1 VRVQQESMTADL
13 FRMIGTLVLATL
25 LGGLV
30 GWERERRD
38 RPAGLRTH
46 ILVCMGSALI
56 TMVSERMAGTRSD
69 PGRIAAQIVSG
80 IGFLGAGTIMR
91 QGNVVRGLTTA
102 ASLWTVA
109 GIGMATAAGTELA
122 IVGAAAAMLV
132 VFTLTV
138 MDRLED
144 TYITGRMYERL
155 RFVTGMDRD
164 AVARVLLGLAERGV
178 ETHGVVVEEDPERGE
193 LTVSL
198 TLRTVSGFRR
208 QAVADWLSRQPGI
221 VRSDWG

>member
-1 VRVQQESMTADL
+1 MLADL
-13 FRMIGTLVLATL
+13 LRMVGALLLAAL

-46 ILVCMGSALI
+46 ILVCLGSALI
-56 TMVSERMAGTRSD
+56 TLVSMQMSGTRFD

-80 IGFLGAGTIMR
+80 IGFLGAGTIIR

-109 GIGMATAAGTELA
+109 GIGMAVAASWEMAVLGGTAAL
-122 IVGAAAAMLV
+122 IV
-132 VFTLTV
+132 VFTLSV
-138 MDRLED
+138 VDRLEA
-144 TYITGRMYERL
+144 TYISGRLYQRL
-155 RFVTGMDRD
+155 RVVTRSDRD
-164 AVARVLLGLAERGV
+164 IVGRVLLGLAERGIESREV
-178 ETHGVVVEEDPERGE
+178 TVEESPEQEE

-198 TLRTVSGFRR
+198 SLRTVSGFRR
-208 QAVADWLSRQPGI
+208 QAVTDWLARQPGI
-221 VRSDWG
+221 VRLHWD

>member
-1 VRVQQESMTADL
+1 MTLDL
-13 FRMIGTLVLATL
+13 LRMIGVLLLAAF

-46 ILVCMGSALI
+46 ILVCLGSALI
-56 TMVSERMAGTRSD
+56 TLVSIHLSGTRFD

-109 GIGMATAAGTELA
+109 GIGMAVAASWETAILGATAAV
-122 IVGAAAAMLV
+122 IV
-132 VFTLTV
+132 VFTLSV
-138 MDRLED
+138 VARLAD
-144 TYITGRMYERL
+144 TYITSRRQQRL
-155 RFVTGMDRD
+155 RVITGTDRD
-164 AVARVLLGLAERGV
+164 IVGKLLLGLAERGF
-178 ETHGVVVEEDPERGE
+178 ETRGVTIEEDAKQAE

-198 TLRTVSGFRR
+198 TLRTRPGFRR
-208 QAVADWLSRQPGI
+208 QEVADWLAKQPGI
-221 VRSDWG
+221 VRLHWD

>member
-1 VRVQQESMTADL
+1 MTADL
-13 FRMIGTLVLATL
+13 LRMIGLLLLATL

-30 GWERERRD
+30 GWERERRN

-56 TMVSERMAGTRSD
+56 TLVSAHVAGARAD

-109 GIGMATAAGTELA
+109 GIGMAVAASTETAIL
-122 IVGAAAAMLV
+122 GAAAALIV

-138 MDRLED
+138 VDRLED
-144 TYITGRMYERL
+144 IYITGRMYERL
-155 RFVTGMDRD
+155 RLVTALDRD
-164 AVARVLLGLAERGV
+164 IVARVLLGLAERGV
-178 ETHGVVVEEDPERGE
+178 ETRGVTVEEHPERLE

-198 TLRTVSGFRR
+198 TMRTVAGFRR
-208 QAVADWLSRQPGI
+208 QAVADWLAGQPGI

>member
-1 VRVQQESMTADL
+1 MTLDL
-13 FRMIGTLVLATL
+13 LRMIGTLLLAAF

-46 ILVCMGSALI
+46 ILVCLGSALI
-56 TMVSERMAGTRSD
+56 TLVSAKMADGRYD

-109 GIGMATAAGTELA
+109 GIGMAVAASWEMAILGGTAAL
-122 IVGAAAAMLV
+122 IV
-132 VFTLTV
+132 VFTLSV
-138 MDRLED
+138 VDRLER
-144 TYITGRMYERL
+144 TYITGRLYQRL
-155 RFVTGMDRD
+155 RVVTRSDRD
-164 AVARVLLGLAERGV
+164 IVGRVLLGLAERGV
-178 ETHGVVVEEDPERGE
+178 ETRSVTVEENPGQEE

-208 QAVADWLSRQPGI
+208 QGVTDWLTSQAGI
-221 VRSDWG
+221 VRLHWD

>member
-1 VRVQQESMTADL
+1 MTLDL
-13 FRMIGTLVLATL
+13 LRMIGTLLLAAF

-46 ILVCMGSALI
+46 ILVCLGSALI
-56 TMVSERMAGTRSD
+56 TLVSIHLPGHHPNSD
-69 PGRIAAQIVSG
+69 ATRIAAQIVSG

-109 GIGMATAAGTELA
+109 GIGMAVAAGTEMA
-122 IVGAAAAMLV
+122 ILGATSALIV
-132 VFTLTV
+132 VFTLSV
-138 MDRLED
+138 VDRLER
-144 TYITGRMYERL
+144 TYITGRLYQRL
-155 RFVTGMDRD
+155 RVVTRSDRD
-164 AVARVLLGLAERGV
+164 IVGRVLLGLAERGV
-178 ETHGVVVEEDPERGE
+178 ETRSVTVEENPGQEV

-208 QAVADWLSRQPGI
+208 QGVTDWLTSQPGI
-221 VRSDWG
+221 VRLHWD